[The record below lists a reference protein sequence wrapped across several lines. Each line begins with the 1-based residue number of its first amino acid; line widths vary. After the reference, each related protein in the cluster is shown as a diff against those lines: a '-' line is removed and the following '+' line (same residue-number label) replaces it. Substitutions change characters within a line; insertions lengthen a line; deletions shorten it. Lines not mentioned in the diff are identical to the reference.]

1 MLTIVLARSGNWKGN
16 IFHLFGGMVVF
27 LVLWPNAVFLLIWGG
42 YPTTIFVTLFLF
54 FWKNWVEHAPKCRCV
69 CVCGSSKLI
78 KTTILYSVSQR
89 SGYPSMPRR
98 FLLMYHSTNHLL
110 DLYLSPPPRK
120 HAYVCTRVVEYKSC
134 LELEFLES
142 PRFLHFF
149 TETCTPRFQYIR
161 WVVVIFAPF
170 VSVLSSY

>member
-1 MLTIVLARSGNWKGN
+1 MLTIVLARYGNWKGN

-42 YPTTIFVTLFLF
+42 YPITMCCFFLEELSRTCTQ
-54 FWKNWVEHAPKCRCV
+54 VSMCV
-69 CVCGSSKLI
+69 CVWFVQTHR
-78 KTTILYSVSQR
+78 TTILYSVSQR

-134 LELEFLES
+134 RELEF
-142 PRFLHFF
+142 FLNH
-149 TETCTPRFQYIR
+149 IR